1 MANKWIMISALAV
14 AATVSAEEQVT
25 ISREMNTASAYQAVL
40 TRLKQDGS
48 DVKSASEDAGIE
60 TGLTES
66 GGIVKT
72 GCYYNFTFIPDGNKT
87 TVRIV
92 AYTKKRVKRAATW
105 TGPKEDIDRSRAKAF
120 QLQHELGW

>member
-1 MANKWIMISALAV
+1 MANKWILIGALAA
-14 AATVSAEEQVT
+14 AATVSAQEATT
-25 ISREMNTASAYQAVL
+25 ISREMTTANAYQAVL
-40 TRLKQDGS
+40 TRLKQDGL

-72 GCYYNFTFIPDGNKT
+72 GCYYKFTFIPDGNKT

-92 AYTKKRVKRAATW
+92 AYTKKRLKGAATW
-105 TGPKEDIDRSRAKAF
+105 TGPKEDIDRSRAEAF
-120 QLQHELGW
+120 QIQRELGW